1 MNSVEPTLL
10 VSNIELNLISMFQ
23 LKLRYLSDD

>member
-23 LKLRYLSDD
+23 LKLCYLSDD